1 MRPVI
6 IGAGHNGLVAAAYLA
21 KAGQK
26 PLVLERRGEVG
37 GCAVTHEI
45 HPGFRAPALA
55 HAGVVRA
62 DIIRDLG
69 LEQQG
74 LHVVRPETT
83 LFAPSADGRAVILSR
98 DPATTSRALATW
110 SVKDAERWPA
120 FQAATNDIARVLDRL
135 MHLVPPSI
143 DRPSPAELWDL
154 LRVGRDI
161 RGLGRERL
169 YQVLRW
175 GPMAVADFAAEWCE
189 TPPLRAAV
197 CARGT
202 LGANAGPWSAGTT
215 LGWML
220 QAAEERHPAGAPS
233 FVVGGPG
240 SMAAALAVAASSAGA
255 EIRRNS
261 SVARIEVG
269 DAGVTA
275 VVLDS
280 GEEIATSVVLSNAD
294 PKRTLLGLVDPM
306 RLMPSF
312 QQQIRNYRS
321 SGVMA
326 TVNLALDGLPS
337 FTALAKSD
345 VPAETA
351 LTGRIHSGPDVD
363 YIERAFD
370 CSKYGRLSDRPW
382 LEAVI
387 PSLSDSTLAP
397 DGKHVMS
404 IYMQWAPYR
413 LREGD
418 WDSLREPLGDLV
430 IRTLAEYAPDLPARV
445 LAREVVTPLD
455 LERTYGLTGGQIFHG
470 EHSLDQVFT
479 MRPVLG
485 WAQHRTPIRGLYLC
499 GAGTHPGGGLSGGPG
514 AHAARVVLSDGIR

>member
-21 KAGQK
+21 RAGRK
-26 PLVLERRGEVG
+26 PLVLERRSEVG

-55 HAGVVRA
+55 HAGVVRD
-62 DIIRDLG
+62 DIARDLG

-83 LFAPSADGRAVILSR
+83 LFAPSADGRALILSR
-98 DPATTSRALATW
+98 DPRKTSQALAAW
-110 SVKDAERWPA
+110 SPKDAERWPE
-120 FQAATNDIARVLDRL
+120 FQAATDDIARVLDRL
-135 MHLVPPSI
+135 LRLVPPSI
-143 DRPSPAELWDL
+143 GRPSPSELWDL
-154 LRVGRDI
+154 LRLGKDI

-189 TPPLRAAV
+189 TPLLRAVVA
-197 CARGT
+197 ARGT
-202 LGANAGPWSAGTT
+202 FGANAGPWSAGTT

-220 QAAEERHPAGAPS
+220 QAASERHPAGAPS

-240 SMAAALAVAASSAGA
+240 SLAAALAVVATSAGA
-255 EIRRNS
+255 EIRTNAG
-261 SVARIEVG
+261 VARIEV
-269 DAGVTA
+269 DDSGVTA
-275 VVLDS
+275 VVLES
-280 GEEIATSVVLSNAD
+280 GESIATDTVLSNAD
-294 PKRTLLGLVDPM
+294 PKCTLLGLVDPM
-306 RLMPSF
+306 RLTPSF
-312 QQQIRNYRS
+312 LQQIRNYRT
-321 SGVMA
+321 SGVTA
-326 TVNLALDGLPS
+326 TVNFALDGLPA
-337 FTALAKSD
+337 FTALAKAN
-345 VPAETA
+345 VAAETA
-351 LTGRIHSGPDVD
+351 LAGRIHIGPDVD

-397 DGKHVMS
+397 VGKHVMS
-404 IYMQWAPYR
+404 VYVQWAPHR

-418 WDSLREPLGDLV
+418 WDQMRESLGDLV
-430 IRTLAEYAPDLPARV
+430 VRTLAEYAPDLPRRV
-445 LAREVVTPLD
+445 LAGEVITPLD

-470 EHSLDQVFT
+470 EHSLDQIFT
-479 MRPVLG
+479 MRPVIG

-499 GAGTHPGGGLSGGPG
+499 GAGTHPGGGLSGAPG
-514 AHAARVVLSDGIR
+514 AHAARVVLSDRS